1 MAVTR
6 RSPLP
11 PSAGT
16 TEASSITRRSS
27 TSELGYIARGGV
39 APFNRSSRTQVRTHA
54 RTRGGGGGAGGP
66 PASYRAPR
74 RVVCVTSVS
83 PRSARMER
91 TETARLAIAHAA
103 SRVRTHAR
111 ANGPVVADVG
121 GMWVVGRCAFGR
133 TRAAARDARDA
144 RAACNASARA
154 GTARGVVV
162 CLLLG
167 PLRWARRARAVLS
180 PSYPRFSRVPR
191 NAGVKITGTQPT

>member
-1 MAVTR
+1 MDLHNQLTLDLSMAVTR

-66 PASYRAPR
+66 PASYRAPW

-91 TETARLAIAHAA
+91 TETARLAITHAA
-103 SRVRTHAR
+103 SRVRTQAR

-121 GMWVVGRCAFGR
+121 CGLLCAALSG
-133 TRAAARDARDA
+133 
-144 RAACNASARA
+144 
-154 GTARGVVV
+154 ARG
-162 CLLLG
+162 
-167 PLRWARRARAVLS
+167 RRRATPAMRA
-180 PSYPRFSRVPR
+180 PRVM
-191 NAGVKITGTQPT
+191 